1 MSQQTCVI
9 SNELFEA
16 SVAFQNIPTN
26 SDEEGW
32 SDAESDKFED
42 LNDIFGSPATD
53 FSYDQEQVYGDENSS
68 DESSKDELTSSDGL
82 LATKVGIFKT
92 SLN

>member
-32 SDAESDKFED
+32 SDAESDNLED
-42 LNDIFGSPATD
+42 LNDIFGSPVTD
-53 FSYDQEQVYGDENSS
+53 FSYEISS
-68 DESSKDELTSSDGL
+68 GESFKVESTSSDGL
-82 LATKVGIFKT
+82 LATKVGKFKT

>member
-9 SNELFEA
+9 NNELLEA
-16 SVAFQNIPTN
+16 SVLFQNTPTN
-26 SDEEGW
+26 SDEEDW

-53 FSYDQEQVYGDENSS
+53 FSYEISS
-68 DESSKDELTSSDGL
+68 GESCKDESK
-82 LATKVGIFKT
+82 LATKVCIFET
-92 SLN
+92 NLN